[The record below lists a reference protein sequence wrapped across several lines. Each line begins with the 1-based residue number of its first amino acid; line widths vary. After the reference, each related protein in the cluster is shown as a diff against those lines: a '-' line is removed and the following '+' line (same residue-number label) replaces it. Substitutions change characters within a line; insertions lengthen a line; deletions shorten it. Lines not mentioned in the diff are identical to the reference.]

1 MPPVAMIVKGAAVAA
16 VAAVSLQVSAG
27 AQPSASRIVDRTFVC
42 STRSNGGVYEIEA
55 KAYSGVRE
63 GSARWAR
70 LPFAVISTG
79 SAGSAAT
86 VLDNSLAWITAGRP
100 SSTTLLGDYPFPVR
114 AALYGTLAVN
124 RSTCRASARQVPLGS
139 GGLEGGTAGRLGD
152 AFDCTSPR
160 TVLVRVRAVLTSP
173 GTLKGHD
180 IFLLTTSP
188 VREAAVAVRTE
199 SGKPLVYAQVLQ
211 SGKTRLFTAKG
222 CLPD

>member
-1 MPPVAMIVKGAAVAA
+1 
-16 VAAVSLQVSAG
+16 
-27 AQPSASRIVDRTFVC
+27 
-42 STRSNGGVYEIEA
+42 
-55 KAYSGVRE
+55 
-63 GSARWAR
+63 
-70 LPFAVISTG
+70 
-79 SAGSAAT
+79 
-86 VLDNSLAWITAGRP
+86 
-100 SSTTLLGDYPFPVR
+100 VR